1 MCIGKTAELECRI
14 CWLGAVTMRLA
25 SIMHLNVHKGG
36 NLEQNPH
43 EACTHYSAVSCW
55 QNRVENV
62 V

>member
-1 MCIGKTAELECRI
+1 MGKLLNWSVEFVGWE
-14 CWLGAVTMRLA
+14 AVTMRLA

>member
-55 QNRVENV
+55 
-62 V
+62 